1 MDIATFIIGVIVG
14 VVVVALA
21 FELGMR
27 KTSKSEPSSRSTLA
41 WSLSEIVNPRIVAEF
56 LVDVDI
62 PKNSK
67 LIVNQCRDD
76 SLLLGL
82 NVRKSSDVKG
92 NFIIGDDRALILAGP
107 MKKDEIGVWT
117 VEKDILEK
125 LNAYFDESWENA
137 LEYQETK
144 EEN

>member
-1 MDIATFIIGVIVG
+1 MEIATFIIGVIVG
-14 VVVVALA
+14 VVAVALA
-21 FELGMR
+21 FELGMKR
-27 KTSKSEPSSRSTLA
+27 TSKSEPSSRSTLA
-41 WSLSEIVNPRIVAEF
+41 WSFSEIRNPKIVAEY
-56 LVDVDI
+56 LVDVEI

-82 NVRKSSDVKG
+82 NVRQSSDVKG
-92 NFIIGDDRALILAGP
+92 NFVLGEDRALILAGP

-144 EEN
+144 EEK